1 MLKVVQVGYGYW
13 GANIAKKIMDSSKF
27 ELVALCEASLE
38 RAERARKALPEKV
51 IVSNQYKDF
60 LNNDIGAF
68 IIATQTELS
77 FEIAMKAME
86 KGKHVFIEKPIA
98 TTVERTLKLRGM
110 AYKMNVILHC
120 DHIMLYNPYY
130 RYIKQMIDNGDLGEL
145 IYFDVSK
152 LNLGPIRKDVNSLM
166 DLAVH
171 DVAVIDYIMNGKEVQ
186 KLSAFGE
193 TPFGKQETLTYLT
206 LKYDN
211 FIAHIK
217 SSWVS
222 PIKVRQTMIA
232 GTKKMI
238 IFDDMSYDKV
248 KIYDCGID
256 VVQGKEYGQY
266 EFLSRTGDIFIPN
279 IPFEDSLQNSLEY
292 FENCVQTGQQSL
304 SGPEPSL
311 RVMKILEWAQKELKT
326 SSNINSDSAINY
338 AAASKDF

>member
-13 GANIAKKIMDSSKF
+13 GANISRKLMESSEF
-27 ELVALCEASLE
+27 ELKALCEILPD

-51 IVSNQYKDF
+51 IINAQYEGFLDDKDVE
-60 LNNDIGAF
+60 AF
-68 IIATQTELS
+68 VIATQTELS
-77 FEIAMKAME
+77 FDIAMKAMAA
-86 KGKHVFIEKPIA
+86 GKHIFIEKPIA
-98 TTVERTLKLRGM
+98 TTVERTLELNAM
-110 AYKMNVILHC
+110 AYKMKVIMHC

-130 RYIKQMIDNGDLGEL
+130 RYIKKMIDNGELGDL

-152 LNLGPIRKDVNSLM
+152 LNLGPIRKDVNALM

-171 DVAVIDYIMNGKEVQ
+171 DVAVIDYISGGKEVL

-193 TPFGKQETLTYLT
+193 TPFGGQETLTYLS
-206 LKYDN
+206 LKYDG

-232 GTKKMI
+232 GTKKMV
-238 IFDDMSYDKV
+238 IFDDMQIEKV
-248 KIYDCGID
+248 KVYNCGID

-266 EFLSRTGDIFIPN
+266 EFLNRTGDIYIPN
-279 IPFEDSLQNSLEY
+279 IPFEDSLINSLEF

-311 RVMKILEWAQKELKT
+311 RVMKILEWAQRDIK
-326 SSNINSDSAINY
+326 A
-338 AAASKDF
+338 

>member
-13 GANIAKKIMDSSKF
+13 GANIARKLMESSKF
-27 ELVALCEASLE
+27 ELKALCELLPD

-51 IVSNQYKDF
+51 IISNCYEDYLDDKEVE
-60 LNNDIGAF
+60 AF
-68 IIATQTELS
+68 VIATQTELS
-77 FEIAMKAME
+77 FDIAMKAMSA
-86 KGKHVFIEKPIA
+86 GKHVFIEKPIA
-98 TTVERTLKLRGM
+98 TTVERTLILNAK
-110 AYKMNVILHC
+110 AAEMNVIIHC

-130 RYIKQMIDNGDLGEL
+130 RYIKKMIDNGELGDL

-152 LNLGPIRKDVNSLM
+152 LNLGPIRKDVNALM

-171 DVAVIDYIMNGKEVQ
+171 DVAVIDYISGGLEAQ

-193 TPFGKQETLTYLT
+193 TPFGGQETLTYLT

-232 GTKKMI
+232 GTKKMVV
-238 IFDDMSYDKV
+238 FDDMQIEKV
-248 KIYDCGID
+248 KVYNCGID
-256 VVQGKEYGQY
+256 VVQGNEYGEY
-266 EFLSRTGDIFIPN
+266 EFLNRVGDIFIPN
-279 IPFEDSLQNSLEY
+279 IPFEDSLINSLEF

-304 SGPEPSL
+304 SGPEASL
-311 RVMKILEWAQKELKT
+311 RVMKVLEWAQRDLK
-326 SSNINSDSAINY
+326 A
-338 AAASKDF
+338 

>member
-13 GANIAKKIMDSSKF
+13 GANISRKLMESSKF
-27 ELVALCEASLE
+27 ELKALCEILPE
-38 RAERARKALPEKV
+38 RVERARKALPEKV
-51 IVSNQYKDF
+51 IISNSYEDYI
-60 LNNDIGAF
+60 NDNEVEAF

-77 FEIAMKAME
+77 YDIAMKVMAA
-86 KGKHVFIEKPIA
+86 GKHIFIEKPIA
-98 TTVERTLKLRGM
+98 TTVERTLKLNAM
-110 AYKMNVILHC
+110 AYKMNVIMHC

-130 RYIKQMIDNGDLGEL
+130 RYIKNMIDNGELGDL

-152 LNLGPIRKDVNSLM
+152 LNLGPIRKDVNALM

-171 DVAVIDYIMNGKEVQ
+171 DVAVIDYISGGKEAL

-193 TPFGKQETLTYLT
+193 TPFGRQETLTYLT
-206 LKYDN
+206 LKYDD

-232 GTKKMI
+232 GTKKMV
-238 IFDDMSYDKV
+238 IFDDMSFDKV

-256 VVQGKEYGQY
+256 VIHGKEYGQY
-266 EFLSRTGDIFIPN
+266 EFLNRTGDIYIPN
-279 IPFEDSLQNSLEY
+279 IPFEDSLINSLEY
-292 FENCVQTGQQSL
+292 FENCVQSGQQSI

-311 RVMKILEWAQKELKT
+311 RVMKVLEWAQQELR
-326 SSNINSDSAINY
+326 A
-338 AAASKDF
+338 